1 MGDNE
6 ALSSQM
12 QIQIQLKYKYKH
24 TNTNTQIQS
33 ILFDRGDDAVAA
45 EEAGGVRTLEDSH
58 QITWVA
64 TLSKNT

>member
-24 TNTNTQIQS
+24 TF
-33 ILFDRGDDAVAA
+33 FDRGDDAVAA

-58 QITWVA
+58 QITWIA

>member
-1 MGDNE
+1 MGDNVITNTDTNTTE
-6 ALSSQM
+6 N
-12 QIQIQLKYKYKH
+12 
-24 TNTNTQIQS
+24 TNTNTSTQIQS